1 MLARRLSP
9 VMLLAQALLIGII
22 IGWVANL
29 PTRLS
34 ISLYTEQ
41 FLAASLGLAL
51 LLTFLHFPGWK
62 RREGEIPLVDIAAGL
77 AGFAAC
83 FYIALRYP
91 VLVNELVYRPW
102 DGVLVGATIVLLIL
116 EATRRTAGLALVIV
130 IGVLCLYAYFGNLLP
145 GVFGTRPVQLSRL
158 AVYLGID
165 TNAVFGTSL
174 QVALITV
181 APFVLMGQ
189 ILTRAGGGDFFT
201 DISTALMGRFRG
213 GSAKI
218 AVFGS
223 ALFGMISG
231 SAVAN
236 VAGVGM
242 ITIPLMKRAGFP
254 PQVAASIE
262 AVGST
267 GGQLMPP
274 VMGAAAFLIAEYLQI
289 SYASVVWAALLPAVL
304 YYAALFVQ
312 VDLEAAKRGISGTRQ
327 EDLPKAWLVLREG
340 WQFPLPFMLLIGG
353 LLWLNMAAEY
363 AALLA
368 TVVLLVFAL
377 TVGYRGKRLTIA
389 DALSA
394 IVATGATIL
403 DLIIITAAAGLVIG
417 VLNMTGL
424 AFGLTDQLLALSG
437 NNVFLLL
444 LISAFVAIILGMG
457 MPTVGVY
464 VIMAT
469 LAAPALIKFGLEPMQ
484 AHLFLMYFG
493 MMSMVTP
500 PVALA
505 AFAAANIAQT
515 DPWKTGWTAMR
526 VGWSAYIIPFLFA
539 LSPSLLMQ
547 GPVHIIILSA
557 VTAILGVTMG
567 SVAVVGFLFSPVATP
582 MRFVYMLVG
591 LALLIPADAFAGAF
605 TMNVVA
611 IAVAVGLIGLDW
623 MRNRGRGAGAA
634 ATPVQEG

>member
-1 MLARRLSP
+1 MPARRLDFFK
-9 VMLLAQALLIGII
+9 MAAQALLIAII

-41 FLAASLGLAL
+41 FMAASLGLAL
-51 LLTFLHFPGWK
+51 FLTYLHFPGWTRK
-62 RREGEIPLVDIAAGL
+62 DGEIPLADVAMACAGL
-77 AGFAAC
+77 FAC
-83 FYIALRYP
+83 FYIAIFYP
-91 VLVNELVYRPW
+91 TLVNELVYRPW
-102 DGVLVGATIVLLIL
+102 DGVIIGATMVLLIL
-116 EATRRTAGLALVIV
+116 EGTRRTAGLALVVV
-130 IGVLCLYAYFGNLLP
+130 IGALCLYAYFGNLLP
-145 GVFGTRPVQLSRL
+145 GVFATRPVTLSRL

-165 TNAVFGTSL
+165 TNAVLGTSL

-181 APFVLMGQ
+181 APFILMGNV
-189 ILTRAGGGDFFT
+189 LTRAGGGDFFT
-201 DISTALMGRFRG
+201 DISTAVMGRFRG

-223 ALFGMISG
+223 GLFGMISG

-236 VAGVGM
+236 VASVGM
-242 ITIPLMKRAGFP
+242 ITIPLMKRTGFP

-274 VMGAAAFLIAEYLQI
+274 VMGAAAFLIAEYLQV
-289 SYASVVWAALLPAVL
+289 SYASVVWAAILPAFL
-304 YYAALFVQ
+304 YYAALFIQ
-312 VDLEAAKRGISGTRQ
+312 VDLEAAKLGIAGTPR
-327 EDLPKAWLVLREG
+327 EELPRAILVLREG
-340 WQFPLPFMLLIGG
+340 WQFPLPFFVLIGG

-368 TVVLLVFAL
+368 TVVLLAL
-377 TVGYRGKRLTIA
+377 AMTVGYRGKRLKIG
-389 DALSA
+389 DALAA
-394 IVATGATIL
+394 IVQTGASVL

-417 VLNMTGL
+417 VLNLTGL
-424 AFGLTDQLLALSG
+424 AFGLTDQLLAMSG
-437 NNVFLLL
+437 DNVLALL

-515 DPWKTGWTAMR
+515 DPWKTGWTAVR
-526 VGWSAYIIPFLFA
+526 VGWSAYLIPFLFA
-539 LSPSLLMQ
+539 LSPALLLK
-547 GPVHIIILSA
+547 GSPDIVILSA
-557 VTAILGVTMG
+557 VTAILGVMMG
-567 SVAVVGFLFSPVATP
+567 SVAVVGYLFAPIGPA
-582 MRFVYMLVG
+582 MRLVYMAVG
-591 LALLIPADAFAGAF
+591 LALLVPADVFAGAVAL
-605 TMNVVA
+605 NLVA
-611 IAVAVGLIGLDW
+611 IVAALGLIFFEW
-623 MRNRGRGAGAA
+623 RRGRAAQRPRLSAA
-634 ATPVQEG
+634 AE

>member
-1 MLARRLSP
+1 MLARRLAP
-9 VMLLAQALLIGII
+9 VTLAAQALLIGII
-22 IGWVANL
+22 IAWVANL

-34 ISLYTEQ
+34 LALYTEQ

-62 RREGEIPLVDIAAGL
+62 RREGEIPLIDVFVGL

-83 FYIALRYP
+83 FYIALRYAT
-91 VLVNELVYRPW
+91 LVNELVYRPW
-102 DGVLVGATIVLLIL
+102 DGVLVGATIVLLVL

-165 TNAVFGTSL
+165 TNAIFGTSL

-223 ALFGMISG
+223 GLFGMISG

-274 VMGAAAFLIAEYLQI
+274 VMGAAAFLIAEYLQV

-312 VDLEAAKRGISGTRQ
+312 VDLEAAKRGISGTRA
-327 EDLPKAWLVLREG
+327 EDMPKAWLVLREG
-340 WQFPLPFMLLIGG
+340 WQFPLPFFVLIGG
-353 LLWLNMAAEY
+353 LLWFNLAAEY

-368 TVVLLVFAL
+368 TVVLLAFAL
-377 TVGYRGKRLTIA
+377 TVGYRGKRLTLG
-389 DALSA
+389 DALRA
-394 IVATGATIL
+394 IVATGLTII

-417 VLNMTGL
+417 VLNLTGL

-444 LISAFVAIILGMG
+444 LISAFVAIVLGMG

-526 VGWSAYIIPFLFA
+526 VGWSAYLIPFLFA
-539 LSPSLLMQ
+539 LSPSLLLQ
-547 GPVHIIILSA
+547 GPVHIIVLSA
-557 VTAILGVTMG
+557 VTAFLGVTMG
-567 SVAVVGFLFSPVATP
+567 SVAVVGFLFSPVSTP
-582 MRFVYMLVG
+582 LRFIYMAVG
-591 LALLIPADAFAGAF
+591 LALLIPADAFAGALS
-605 TMNVVA
+605 MNLLA
-611 IAVAVGLIGLDW
+611 IVLAVSLIGFDW
-623 MRNRGRGAGAA
+623 MRSRGRAA
-634 ATPVQEG
+634 AVREPVMEP

>member
-1 MLARRLSP
+1 MPVRRLGLL
-9 VMLLAQALLIGII
+9 VTLAQALLIGII
-22 IGWVANL
+22 IAWVANL

-51 LLTFLHFPGWK
+51 FLTFISFPGWQRK
-62 RREGEIPLVDIAAGL
+62 SGDVPLIDIAAALAGL
-77 AGFAAC
+77 AAC
-83 FYIALRYP
+83 AYVAIFYP
-91 VLVNELVYRPW
+91 TLVNELVYRPW
-102 DGVLVGATIVLLIL
+102 DGVVVGATIVLLIL

-174 QVALITV
+174 QVALVTV

-201 DISTALMGRFRG
+201 DISTALMGRYRG

-254 PQVAASIE
+254 PQIAASIE

-274 VMGAAAFLIAEYLQI
+274 VMGAAAFLIAEYLQV

-304 YYAALFVQ
+304 YYVALFIQ
-312 VDLEAAKRGISGTRQ
+312 VDLEAAKLGISGTRR
-327 EDLPKAWLVLREG
+327 EDLPRAWIVLREG
-340 WQFPLPFMLLIGG
+340 WQFPIPFLLLVGG
-353 LLWLNMAAEY
+353 LLWFNMAAEY

-368 TVVLLVFAL
+368 TIVLLAFAM
-377 TVGYRGKRLTIA
+377 TVGYRGKRLTLG

-394 IVATGATIL
+394 IVATGASVL

-424 AFGLTDQLLALSG
+424 AFGLTDQLLAIAG
-437 NNVFLLL
+437 DNVFVLL

-469 LAAPALIKFGLEPMQ
+469 LAAPALIRFGLEPMQ

-515 DPWKTGWTAMR
+515 DPWKTGWTAVR
-526 VGWSAYIIPFLFA
+526 VGWSAYLIPFLFA
-539 LSPSLLMQ
+539 LSPALLLK
-547 GPVHIIILSA
+547 GSPEIVILSA
-557 VTAILGVTMG
+557 ATAILGVMMG
-567 SVAVVGFLFSPVATP
+567 SVAIVGFLFAPIAAWL
-582 MRFVYMLVG
+582 RLVYMAVG
-591 LALLIPADAFAGAF
+591 LALLIPADAFPGA
-605 TMNVVA
+605 MPLNLVA
-611 IAVAVGLIGLDW
+611 IVAALALIFFDRTRAKGLRARPQAVVPE
-623 MRNRGRGAGAA
+623 
-634 ATPVQEG
+634 T

>member
-1 MLARRLSP
+1 MPARRLGLF
-9 VMLLAQALLIGII
+9 VTLAQALLIGII
-22 IGWVANL
+22 IAWVANL

-51 LLTFLHFPGWK
+51 FLTFISFPGWQRK
-62 RREGEIPLVDIAAGL
+62 SGDVPLIDIAAALAGL
-77 AGFAAC
+77 AAC
-83 FYIALRYP
+83 AYVAIFYP
-91 VLVNELVYRPW
+91 TLVNELVYRPW

-201 DISTALMGRFRG
+201 DISTALMGRYRG

-254 PQVAASIE
+254 PQIAASIE

-274 VMGAAAFLIAEYLQI
+274 VMGAAAFLIAEYLQV

-304 YYAALFVQ
+304 YYVALFIQ
-312 VDLEAAKRGISGTRQ
+312 VDLEAARLGISGTRR
-327 EDLPKAWLVLREG
+327 EDLPRAWIVLREG
-340 WQFPLPFMLLIGG
+340 WQFPIPFLLLVGG
-353 LLWLNMAAEY
+353 LLWFNMAAEY

-368 TVVLLVFAL
+368 TIVLLAFAM
-377 TVGYRGKRLTIA
+377 TVGYRGKRLTLA
-389 DALSA
+389 DALRA
-394 IVATGATIL
+394 IVATGASVL

-424 AFGLTDQLLALSG
+424 AFGLTDQLLALAG
-437 NNVFLLL
+437 NNVFVLL

-469 LAAPALIKFGLEPMQ
+469 LAAPALIRFGLEPMQ

-515 DPWKTGWTAMR
+515 DPWKTGWTAVR
-526 VGWSAYIIPFLFA
+526 VGWSAYLIPFLFA
-539 LSPSLLMQ
+539 LSPALLLK
-547 GPVHIIILSA
+547 GPPEIVILSA
-557 VTAILGVTMG
+557 ATAILGVMMG
-567 SVAVVGFLFSPVATP
+567 SVAIVGFLFAPIAAWL
-582 MRFVYMLVG
+582 RLVYMAVG
-591 LALLIPADAFAGAF
+591 LALLIPADAFPGA
-605 TMNVVA
+605 MPLNLVA
-611 IAVAVGLIGLDW
+611 IVAALALIFFDRTRARGLRAQPQAVVPE
-623 MRNRGRGAGAA
+623 
-634 ATPVQEG
+634 T

>member
-1 MLARRLSP
+1 MLARRLSAP
-9 VMLLAQALLIGII
+9 VLVAQALLIGII
-22 IGWVANL
+22 IAWVANL

-51 LLTFLHFPGWK
+51 FLTFVHFPGWK
-62 RREGEIPLVDIAAGL
+62 RRDGELPLVDLAMALAGL
-77 AGFAAC
+77 LAC
-83 FYIALRYP
+83 AYVAIRYP

-102 DGVLVGATIVLLIL
+102 DGVLVGATIVVLIL

-158 AVYLGID
+158 AVYLGVD
-165 TNAVFGTSL
+165 TNAIFGTSL

-201 DISTALMGRFRG
+201 DISTALMGRYRG

-242 ITIPLMKRAGFP
+242 ITIPLMKRSGFP

-274 VMGAAAFLIAEYLQI
+274 VMGAAAFLIAEYLQV
-289 SYASVVWAALLPAVL
+289 SYASVVWAAILPAFL
-304 YYAALFVQ
+304 YYMALFIQ
-312 VDLEAAKRGISGTRQ
+312 VDLEAAKRGIAGTRR
-327 EDLPKAWLVLREG
+327 EDLPRAWIVLREG
-340 WQFPLPFMLLIGG
+340 WQFPIPFLLLIGG

-368 TVVLLVFAL
+368 TIVLLAFAM
-377 TVGYRGKRLTIA
+377 TVGYRGKRLSLS

-394 IVATGATIL
+394 IVATGASII

-437 NNVFLLL
+437 NSVIGLL

-469 LAAPALIKFGLEPMQ
+469 LAAPALIRFGLEPMQ

-515 DPWKTGWTAMR
+515 DPWKTGWTAVR
-526 VGWSAYIIPFLFA
+526 IGWSAYLIPFLFA
-539 LSPSLLMQ
+539 LSPALLLK
-547 GPVHIIILSA
+547 GSPDVVILSA
-557 VTAILGVTMG
+557 VTAILGVMMG
-567 SVAVVGFLFSPVATP
+567 SVAMVGFLFAPIGAP
-582 MRFVYMLVG
+582 MRVFYMLVG
-591 LALLIPADAFAGAF
+591 LALLVPADAFAGAYAL
-605 TMNVVA
+605 NIAA
-611 IAVAVGLIGLDW
+611 IAVACGLIWFDW
-623 MRNRGRGAGAA
+623 SRGRKLAPQPAL
-634 ATPVQEG
+634 TES

>member
-1 MLARRLSP
+1 MLSTRLQP
-9 VMLLAQALLIGII
+9 VKLAAQALLIAII

-34 ISLYTEQ
+34 IALYTEQ
-41 FLAASLGLAL
+41 FMAASLGLAL
-51 LLTFLHFPGWK
+51 LLTFLHFPGWTRK
-62 RREGEIPLVDIAAGL
+62 EGETPLLDLALGAAGC
-77 AGFAAC
+77 FAC
-83 FYIALRYP
+83 FYIAARYP
-91 VLVNELVYRPW
+91 TLVNEIVYRPW
-102 DGVLVGATIVLLIL
+102 DGVIIGALIVLLVL

-145 GVFGTRPVQLSRL
+145 GVFGTRPVALSRL

-165 TNAVFGTSL
+165 TNAILGTSL

-181 APFVLMGQ
+181 APFVLMGN

-201 DISTALMGRFRG
+201 DISTALMGRYRG

-223 ALFGMISG
+223 GLFGMISG

-236 VAGVGM
+236 VASVGM
-242 ITIPLMKRAGFP
+242 ITIPLMKRTGFP
-254 PQVAASIE
+254 PQIAASIE

-274 VMGAAAFLIAEYLQI
+274 VMGAAAFLIAEYLQV
-289 SYASVVWAALLPAVL
+289 SYASVVWAAILPAFL
-304 YYAALFVQ
+304 YYAALFIQ
-312 VDLEAAKRGISGTRQ
+312 VDLEAAKLGIAGTPRN
-327 EDLPKAWLVLREG
+327 ELPRAVIVLKEG
-340 WQFPLPFMLLIGG
+340 WQFPIPFIILIGG
-353 LLWLNMAAEY
+353 LLWFNMPAEY

-368 TVVLLVFAL
+368 TVALLAFAM
-377 TVGYRGKRLTIA
+377 TFGYRGKRLTLS
-389 DALSA
+389 DALA
-394 IVATGATIL
+394 ALVATGLSIL

-417 VLNMTGL
+417 VLNLTGL
-424 AFGLTDQLLALSG
+424 AFGLTDQLLAMSG
-437 NNVFLLL
+437 NNVLGLL
-444 LISAFVAIILGMG
+444 LISAFVATILGMG

-505 AFAAANIAQT
+505 AFAAANIART
-515 DPWKTGWTAMR
+515 DPWKTGWTAVR
-526 VGWSAYIIPFLFA
+526 VGWSAYLIPFLFA
-539 LSPSLLMQ
+539 LSPSLLLE
-547 GPVHIIILSA
+547 GSPGVVILSA
-557 VTAILGVTMG
+557 VTALLGVMMG
-567 SVAVVGFLFSPVATP
+567 SVAVVGFLFSPIGGAL
-582 MRFVYMLVG
+582 RLVYMLVG
-591 LALLIPADAFAGAF
+591 LALLTPADAFAGAVELNF
-605 TMNVVA
+605 GA
-611 IAVAVGLIGLDW
+611 IAAAVALIVFDW
-623 MRNRGRGAGAA
+623 RRGRAGQGRTVEVAG
-634 ATPVQEG
+634 QG

>member
-1 MLARRLSP
+1 MQISSSRIQP
-9 VMLLAQALLIGII
+9 VKLVAQALLIAII

-34 ISLYTEQ
+34 IALYTEQ
-41 FLAASLGLAL
+41 FMAASLGFAL
-51 LLTFLHFPGWK
+51 FLTFLHFPGWT
-62 RREGEIPLVDIAAGL
+62 RRAGQVPLIDVLLGAAGGLSCLYIAA
-77 AGFAAC
+77 
-83 FYIALRYP
+83 RYP
-91 VLVNELVYRPW
+91 TLVNELVYRPW
-102 DGVLVGATIVLLIL
+102 DGVVIGATIVLLVL

-145 GVFGTRPVQLSRL
+145 GVFGTRPVALSRL

-165 TNAVFGTSL
+165 TNAIFGTSL

-201 DISTALMGRFRG
+201 DISTALMGRYRG

-236 VAGVGM
+236 VASVGM
-242 ITIPLMKRAGFP
+242 ITIPLMKRSGFP

-274 VMGAAAFLIAEYLQI
+274 VMGAAAFLIAEYLQV
-289 SYASVVWAALLPAVL
+289 SYASVVWAAILPAFL
-304 YYAALFVQ
+304 YYAALFIQ
-312 VDLEAAKRGISGTRQ
+312 VDLEAAKLGISGAPRS
-327 EDLPKAWLVLREG
+327 DLPKAIIVLREG
-340 WQFPLPFMLLIGG
+340 WQFPIPFLLLIGG

-368 TVVLLVFAL
+368 TVVLLAFAM
-377 TVGYRGKRLTIA
+377 TVGYRGKKLTLS
-389 DALSA
+389 DALAA
-394 IVATGATIL
+394 IISTGASIL

-417 VLNMTGL
+417 VLNLTGL
-424 AFGLTDQLLALSG
+424 AFGLTDQLLAMSG
-437 NNVFLLL
+437 NTTVGLL
-444 LISAFVAIILGMG
+444 LISALVAIILGMG

-515 DPWKTGWTAMR
+515 DPWRTGWTAVR
-526 VGWSAYIIPFLFA
+526 IGWSAYLIPFLFA
-539 LSPSLLMQ
+539 LSPSLLLQ
-547 GPVHIIILSA
+547 GSPEVVILSA
-557 VTAILGVTMG
+557 VTALLGVMMG
-567 SVAVVGFLFSPVATP
+567 SVAMVGFLFAPIGWA
-582 MRFVYMLVG
+582 MRVLYMGVG
-591 LALLIPADAFAGAF
+591 LALLIPADAFNGAVEL
-605 TMNVVA
+605 NLVAIVVA
-611 IAVAVGLIGLDW
+611 LALIVFDW
-623 MRNRGRGAGAA
+623 RRGRARQGKTVAA
-634 ATPVQEG
+634 

>member
-1 MLARRLSP
+1 MHMQLSRISF
-9 VMLLAQALLIGII
+9 VKTLAQALLIAII

-34 ISLYTEQ
+34 LSLYTEQ
-41 FLAASLGLAL
+41 FMAASLGLAL
-51 LLTFLHFPGWK
+51 LLTFLHFPGWT
-62 RREGEIPLVDIAAGL
+62 RREGEVPLIDVAFGAAGFCACTYIAA
-77 AGFAAC
+77 
-83 FYIALRYP
+83 RYP
-91 VLVNELVYRPW
+91 TLVNELVYRPW
-102 DGVLVGATIVLLIL
+102 DGVLIGATIVLLVL

-145 GVFGTRPVQLSRL
+145 GVFGTRPVALSRL

-165 TNAVFGTSL
+165 TNAIFGTSL

-201 DISTALMGRFRG
+201 DISTALMGRYRG

-236 VAGVGM
+236 VASVGM
-242 ITIPLMKRAGFP
+242 ITIPLMKRNGFP
-254 PQVAASIE
+254 PQIAASIE

-274 VMGAAAFLIAEYLQI
+274 VMGAAAFLIAEYLQV
-289 SYASVVWAALLPAVL
+289 SYASVVWAAILPAFL
-304 YYAALFVQ
+304 YYAALFIQ
-312 VDLEAAKRGISGTRQ
+312 VDLEAAKLGIAGTPRS
-327 EDLPKAWLVLREG
+327 ELPKAFIVLREG
-340 WQFPLPFMLLIGG
+340 WQFPIPFIILIGG

-363 AALLA
+363 AALFA
-368 TVVLLVFAL
+368 TVALLLFAM
-377 TVGYRGKRLTIA
+377 TVGYKGKKLTLS
-389 DALSA
+389 DALAA
-394 IVATGATIL
+394 IVSTGISII
-403 DLIIITAAAGLVIG
+403 DLIVITAAAGLVIG
-417 VLNMTGL
+417 VLNLTGL
-424 AFGLTDQLLALSG
+424 AFGLTDQLLAMSG
-437 NNVFLLL
+437 GNVFGLLT
-444 LISAFVAIILGMG
+444 ISAVVAIILGMG

-515 DPWKTGWTAMR
+515 DPWKTGWTAVR
-526 VGWSAYIIPFLFA
+526 VGWSAYLIPFLFA
-539 LSPSLLMQ
+539 LSPALLLK
-547 GPVHIIILSA
+547 GSADVVILSA
-557 VTAILGVTMG
+557 VTALLGVMMG
-567 SVAVVGFLFSPVATP
+567 SVAVVGFLFAPIGGI
-582 MRFVYMLVG
+582 MRIVYMAVG
-591 LALLIPADAFAGAF
+591 LALLIPADAFEGAVPL
-605 TMNVVA
+605 NLAA
-611 IAVAVGLIGLDW
+611 ILAAVALIAFDW
-623 MRNRGRGAGAA
+623 RRGRAGQGRAM
-634 ATPVQEG
+634 VV

>member
-1 MLARRLSP
+1 MTSSRLEP
-9 VMLLAQALLIGII
+9 IKLVAQSLLIAII

-41 FLAASLGLAL
+41 FMAASLGFAL
-51 LLTFLHFPGWK
+51 LLTFLHFPGWT
-62 RREGEIPLVDIAAGL
+62 RREGEVPLIDVAFGAAGCLACLYIAA
-77 AGFAAC
+77 
-83 FYIALRYP
+83 RYP
-91 VLVNELVYRPW
+91 SLVNELVYRPW
-102 DGVLVGATIVLLIL
+102 DGVIIGATIVLLVL
-116 EATRRTAGLALVIV
+116 EATRRTAGLALVVV
-130 IGVLCLYAYFGNLLP
+130 IGVLCLYAYFGNMLP
-145 GVFGTRPVQLSRL
+145 GVFSTRPVALSRL

-165 TNAVFGTSL
+165 TNAIFGTSL

-236 VAGVGM
+236 VASVGM
-242 ITIPLMKRAGFP
+242 ITIPLMKRTGFP
-254 PQVAASIE
+254 PQIAASIE

-274 VMGAAAFLIAEYLQI
+274 VMGAAAFLIAEYLQV
-289 SYASVVWAALLPAVL
+289 SYASVVWAAILPAFL
-304 YYAALFVQ
+304 YYAALFIQ
-312 VDLEAAKRGISGTRQ
+312 VDLEAAKLGIAGTPRDQ
-327 EDLPKAWLVLREG
+327 LPKAIIVLREG
-340 WQFPLPFMLLIGG
+340 WQFPIPFLLLIGG
-353 LLWLNMAAEY
+353 LLWFNLAAEY

-368 TVVLLVFAL
+368 TVALLAFAM
-377 TVGYRGKRLTIA
+377 TVGYRGKKLTLS
-389 DALSA
+389 DALAA
-394 IVATGATIL
+394 IVSTGASIL
-403 DLIIITAAAGLVIG
+403 DLIVITAAAGLVIG
-417 VLNMTGL
+417 VLNLTGL
-424 AFGLTDQLLALSG
+424 AFGLTDQLLAMSG
-437 NNVFLLL
+437 NTAIGLL
-444 LISAFVAIILGMG
+444 LISALVAIILGMG

-515 DPWKTGWTAMR
+515 DPWKTGWTAVR
-526 VGWSAYIIPFLFA
+526 VGWSAYLIPFLFA
-539 LSPSLLMQ
+539 LSPALLLK
-547 GPVHIIILSA
+547 GSPDIVILSA
-557 VTAILGVTMG
+557 VTALLGVMMG
-567 SVAVVGFLFSPVATP
+567 SVAVVGFLFAPIGGL
-582 MRFVYMLVG
+582 MRLVYMVVG
-591 LALLIPADAFAGAF
+591 LALLVPADAFAGAVPL
-605 TMNVVA
+605 NYAA
-611 IAVAVGLIGLDW
+611 IAVAAVLIVVDW
-623 MRNRGRGAGAA
+623 RRGRAGQGRALGAA
-634 ATPVQEG
+634 QG

>member
-1 MLARRLSP
+1 MPVRRLGP
-9 VMLLAQALLIGII
+9 FVTLAQALLIGII
-22 IGWVANL
+22 IAWVANL

-51 LLTFLHFPGWK
+51 FLTFISFPGWTRK
-62 RREGEIPLVDIAAGL
+62 AGEVHLVDVATAL

-83 FYIALRYP
+83 AYVAIFYP
-91 VLVNELVYRPW
+91 TLVNELVYRPW

-181 APFVLMGQ
+181 APFLLMGQ
-189 ILTRAGGGDFFT
+189 ILTLSGGGDFFT

-274 VMGAAAFLIAEYLQI
+274 VMGAAAFLIAEYLQV

-304 YYAALFVQ
+304 YYVALFIQ
-312 VDLEAAKRGISGTRQ
+312 VDLEAAKLGISGSRR
-327 EDLPKAWLVLREG
+327 EDLPRAWIVLREG
-340 WQFPLPFMLLIGG
+340 WQFPIPFLLLIGG

-368 TVVLLVFAL
+368 TVVLLAFAM
-377 TVGYRGKRLTIA
+377 TVGYRGKRLTTV
-389 DALSA
+389 DALRA
-394 IVATGATIL
+394 IVATGASVI

-424 AFGLTDQLLALSG
+424 AFGLTDQLLALAG
-437 NNVFLLL
+437 DNVFVLL

-469 LAAPALIKFGLEPMQ
+469 LAAPALIRFGLEPMQ

-515 DPWKTGWTAMR
+515 DPWKTGWTAVR
-526 VGWSAYIIPFLFA
+526 VGWSAYLIPFLFA
-539 LSPSLLMQ
+539 LSPALLLK
-547 GPVHIIILSA
+547 GAPGIVILSA
-557 VTAILGVTMG
+557 STAILGVMMG
-567 SVAVVGFLFSPVATP
+567 SVAMVGFLFAPIAAWLRV
-582 MRFVYMLVG
+582 VYMAVG
-591 LALLIPADAFAGAF
+591 LALLVPADAFHGA
-605 TMNVVA
+605 MPLNLGAIVA
-611 IAVAVGLIGLDW
+611 ALALIFFDW
-623 MRNRGRGAGAA
+623 TRAKTRRSAPQ
-634 ATPVQEG
+634 TV